1 MVSYWWFMCQ
11 AAGRETQTAK
21 TITSVGSAGLV
32 PYLEWVANGGI
43 SQPGQRSPIGCQWR
57 WLRSLE
63 QNTVLRFETLDG
75 ELQRLPFWNK
85 ARLPARNIS
94 VGKPGAEEV
103 LNDEAIG
110 WIQRI
115 AAEDFD
121 VYGYSRE
128 VPACT

>member
-1 MVSYWWFMCQ
+1 EVDRIVEAWTRERSKREVFDDMIAADVPCGMVMD
-11 AAGRETQTAK
+11 
-21 TITSVGSAGLV
+21 I
-32 PYLEWVANGGI
+32 
-43 SQPGQRSPIGCQWR
+43 
-57 WLRSLE
+57 
-63 QNTVLRFETLDG
+63 
-75 ELQRLPFWNK
+75 
-85 ARLPARNIS
+85 
-94 VGKPGAEEV
+94 EEV